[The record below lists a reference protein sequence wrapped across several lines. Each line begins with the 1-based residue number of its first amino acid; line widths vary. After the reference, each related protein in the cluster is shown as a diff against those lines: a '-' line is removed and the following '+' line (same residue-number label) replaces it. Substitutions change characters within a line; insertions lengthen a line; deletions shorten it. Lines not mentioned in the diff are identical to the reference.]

1 MWRNWNSC
9 ALLVVMLSGPATMK
23 NRLLGP
29 QRKLNLSVTTYDP
42 AIPLS
47 HLYSKEL
54 RTGPKPDI
62 CILMFIAILFTITKR
77 WKQPKCTLTDEWTN
91 KTLYI
96 QTMKYYSTLKRLT
109 CTTSGINLEDMIPSE
124 RSQPLKDKYCVV
136 PLT

>member
-1 MWRNWNSC
+1 
-9 ALLVVMLSGPATMK
+9 MLP
-23 NRLLGP
+23 
-29 QRKLNLSVTTYDP
+29 LNTYDP

-77 WKQPKCTLTDEWTN
+77 WKQPKCILTDEWTN

-96 QTMKYYSTLKRLT
+96 QTMKYYSTLKRKKVLT
-109 CTTSGINLEDMIPSE
+109 CTTAGINLEDMIPSE
-124 RSQPLKDKYCVV
+124 RSQPVKDKYCVV
-136 PLT
+136 PLTSSSQKGQICTDRKQNGDLTKDWGSRKLTL